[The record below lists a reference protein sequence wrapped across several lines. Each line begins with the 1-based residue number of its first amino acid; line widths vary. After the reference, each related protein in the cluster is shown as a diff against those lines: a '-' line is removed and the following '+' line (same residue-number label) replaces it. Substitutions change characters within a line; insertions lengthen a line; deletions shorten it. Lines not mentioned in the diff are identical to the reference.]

1 MPKPIRVIAL
11 LLLVAFSASLGT
23 YRWSVIS
30 ARRAELDVGILPVA
44 MARPVD
50 IASEDTLRAG
60 ETLSEL
66 LARAQLA
73 ESEAKILLT
82 LLQEH
87 QDPRRMRPG
96 SVIELRRSV
105 ENGALRRLDFRL
117 DSDRTFSMHRTGDS
131 WTAEIEEVP
140 VRPDT
145 VVITGVV
152 NSSLYAALFEGS
164 GAELPEVERGLL
176 ADLLADRIFAWQ
188 VDFSRDLRR
197 GDTFRVLYE
206 RLVRPDGTARSGR
219 VISAQLTINNR
230 EYEAFSFQPG
240 DGPMDYFDRSGQS
253 LRRAFLRA
261 PLQYRR
267 ISSAFSR
274 SRFHPVLQVNRAHN
288 GIDYAA
294 ASGTP
299 VYAVG
304 DGTIRRAGNGGSY
317 GNLVEINHGRG
328 YTTRYAHLRGFAPGI
343 RAGVRVKQGDVIGY
357 VGMTGLATGP
367 HLHYEFHKNGSPID
381 PNSVQDTNGDPVPE
395 SYMGQFLAVVQ
406 EQVRQM
412 DRYGGSDVLLAT
424 ASPALS
430 SQSD

>member
-152 NSSLYAALFEGS
+152 NSSLYAALFGGS
-164 GAELPEVERGLL
+164 GAVLAEVERGLL
-176 ADLLADRIFAWQ
+176 AVLLVDRILAWQ

-206 RLVRPDGTARSGR
+206 RLVRPDGAARSGR
-219 VISAQLTINNR
+219 VISAQL
-230 EYEAFSFQPG
+230 
-240 DGPMDYFDRSGQS
+240 
-253 LRRAFLRA
+253 
-261 PLQYRR
+261 
-267 ISSAFSR
+267 
-274 SRFHPVLQVNRAHN
+274 
-288 GIDYAA
+288 
-294 ASGTP
+294 
-299 VYAVG
+299 
-304 DGTIRRAGNGGSY
+304 
-317 GNLVEINHGRG
+317 
-328 YTTRYAHLRGFAPGI
+328 
-343 RAGVRVKQGDVIGY
+343 
-357 VGMTGLATGP
+357 
-367 HLHYEFHKNGSPID
+367 
-381 PNSVQDTNGDPVPE
+381 
-395 SYMGQFLAVVQ
+395 
-406 EQVRQM
+406 
-412 DRYGGSDVLLAT
+412 
-424 ASPALS
+424 
-430 SQSD
+430 